1 MIKQILL
8 DTETTGI
15 DFQSGHRIIEIGCV
29 EMVNRKLTGSEFHTY
44 LNPDREVDEGAI
56 KIHGLTLEF
65 LQDKPRFKDVV
76 DEFLEFIKD
85 SELLIHNAEFDIGF
99 LNYELSLMSGR
110 NFSIQDITEKITDTL
125 QLAREQH
132 PGQRN
137 SLDALVQRYKV
148 TGHERELHGA
158 LLDSKILGD
167 VYLAMTG
174 GQTDLLFDSNVQQHL
189 KERVNSSPKRTHNDN
204 SQKPMLIKLSKEEEQ
219 DNLDYLN
226 KMKKETGV
234 EPIWLEE

>member
-189 KERVNSSPKRTHNDN
+189 KERVNSSPKRTHNGN

>member
-1 MIKQILL
+1 MIRQIVL

-15 DFQSGHRIIEIGCV
+15 NFQSGHRIIEIGCV
-29 EMVNRKLTGSEFHTY
+29 EMVNRKVTGSEFHTY
-44 LNPDREVDEGAI
+44 LNPDREVDEGAF

-65 LQDKPRFKDVV
+65 LQDKPRFIDVV
-76 DEFLEFIKD
+76 DEFLEFIRD

-99 LNYELSLMSGR
+99 LNYELGLIPGR
-110 NFSIQDITEKITDTL
+110 NLSIQDITEKITDTL
-125 QLAREQH
+125 QLAREEH

-137 SLDALVQRYKV
+137 SLDALVQRYKI
-148 TGHERELHGA
+148 GGYERELHGA

-174 GQTDLLFDSNVQQHL
+174 GQTDLLFDSSVQQHL
-189 KERVNSSPKRTHNDN
+189 KEQVNPSLKLNPTDN
-204 SQKPMLIKLSKEEEQ
+204 YQKPKLIKLSKEEEKE
-219 DNLDYLN
+219 NLDYLN

-234 EPIWLEE
+234 EPVWLKE

>member
-189 KERVNSSPKRTHNDN
+189 KERVNSSPKHTHNDN